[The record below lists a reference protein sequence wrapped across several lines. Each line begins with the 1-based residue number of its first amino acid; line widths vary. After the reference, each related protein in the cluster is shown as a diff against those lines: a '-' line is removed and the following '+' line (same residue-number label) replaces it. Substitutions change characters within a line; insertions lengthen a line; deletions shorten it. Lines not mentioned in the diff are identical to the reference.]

1 MATLTVLLV
10 LTTSL
15 ANFLYQNYRQALQ
28 ILENEEHA
36 MSIAEDV
43 THCNRQDF
51 PRYLQEELLYLN
63 SLKADPPELTARI
76 EYANALKKYYESK

>member
-10 LTTSL
+10 LTTLL

-28 ILENEEHA
+28 ILENEGHA
-36 MSIAEDV
+36 MSVAENV
-43 THCNRQDF
+43 TRCKREDF
-51 PRYLQEELLYLN
+51 LRYLQEELLYLD

>member
-10 LTTSL
+10 LTMLL
-15 ANFLYQNYRQALQ
+15 ANFLYQNYRQVLQ
-28 ILENEEHA
+28 ILENEGHA
-36 MSIAEDV
+36 MSVAENV
-43 THCNRQDF
+43 ARCKREDF
-51 PRYLQEELLYLN
+51 PRYLQEELLYLD

>member
-10 LTTSL
+10 LTTLL

-28 ILENEEHA
+28 ILENEGHA
-36 MSIAEDV
+36 MSVAENV
-43 THCNRQDF
+43 TRCKREDF
-51 PRYLQEELLYLN
+51 PRYLQEELLYLD